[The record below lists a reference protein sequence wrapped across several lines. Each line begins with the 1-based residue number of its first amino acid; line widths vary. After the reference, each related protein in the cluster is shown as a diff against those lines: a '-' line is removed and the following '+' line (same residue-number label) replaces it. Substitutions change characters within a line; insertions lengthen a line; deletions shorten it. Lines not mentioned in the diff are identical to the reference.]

1 MSFLQTV
8 QNPMCIIIN
17 HVILLKKC
25 ICITV
30 YIISYWT
37 IFYGVDLRYRHSI
50 LFCMVSCSLIT
61 LFFSA
66 LLSLIIVFKWLMS
79 NKLIVIVIVIR
90 DYYIK
95 DNIVYRLVLFLQID
109 VDSIITIFDNRE

>member
-30 YIISYWT
+30 YRQICLIEFHPTDFVDQDHDT
-37 IFYGVDLRYRHSI
+37 IEQ
-50 LFCMVSCSLIT
+50 IT
-61 LFFSA
+61 DYLY
-66 LLSLIIVFKWLMS
+66 MS
-79 NKLIVIVIVIR
+79 NITAISKGDMLF
-90 DYYIK
+90 Y
-95 DNIVYRLVLFLQID
+95 FLQ
-109 VDSIITIFDNRE
+109 T

>member
-30 YIISYWT
+30 Y
-37 IFYGVDLRYRHSI
+37 RQ
-50 LFCMVSCSLIT
+50 IT
-61 LFFSA
+61 DYLY
-66 LLSLIIVFKWLMS
+66 MS
-79 NKLIVIVIVIR
+79 NITAISKGDMLF
-90 DYYIK
+90 Y
-95 DNIVYRLVLFLQID
+95 FLQ
-109 VDSIITIFDNRE
+109 T